1 MNQTLLA
8 LALLTI
14 AGSAVAQPANFP
26 ATNST
31 PITPPSVPAGAPT
44 TASGLPPAMGAPDEL
59 TSRYGGPAA
68 APDLVSPP
76 LTSGSAAAPGAAEA
90 PTPTR
95 GDNPGAMATAA
106 PPVNAPG
113 SDAAVRAIQ
122 ADGYKNVQG
131 LTRGADG
138 RWHGKALRG
147 TTLVDV
153 SVDGR
158 GAVTS
163 P

>member
-1 MNQTLLA
+1 MNRTLIA
-8 LALLTI
+8 LALVTMV
-14 AGSAVAQPANFP
+14 GSAMAQPAGFP
-26 ATNST
+26 AANST
-31 PITPPSVPAGAPT
+31 PLTPPSVPAGSPT
-44 TASGLPPAMGAPDEL
+44 TASGLPPAMGAPAEL
-59 TSRYGGPAA
+59 TSRYAGPGDAVG
-68 APDLVSPP
+68 PD

-90 PTPTR
+90 PTPTP
-95 GDNPGAMATAA
+95 GANPGAMATAA
-106 PPVNAPG
+106 PPSNAPG
-113 SDAAVRAIQ
+113 SEAAVRLIQ

-138 RWHGKALRG
+138 KWHGKALRG